1 LEKIMSV
8 IKLSSASIAAIQAVA
23 TADATAERATLA
35 ALPVLRAEFA
45 GVDRDVIRATV
56 IVNFA
61 GAWGITLK
69 VQGTGRVVFPKD
81 DARSETAK
89 KACNRFLERLLADG
103 EGSARTAEE
112 IAVPPHIAKLAKQLA
127 QACAEYEGARKLA
140 STAVAQAFAK

>member
-1 LEKIMSV
+1 MTIKQLSV
-8 IKLSSASIAAIQAVA
+8 SAIAAIQAVA
-23 TADATAERATLA
+23 TSEASAERATLA
-35 ALPVLRAEFA
+35 ALPVLRAEFK
-45 GVDRDVIRATV
+45 GVERDVIRATV

-89 KACNRFLERLLADG
+89 KACNRFLERLLDDG
-103 EGSARTAEE
+103 NGSPRATEE

-127 QACAEYEGARKLA
+127 QACAEYEQSRKLA